1 MPGPAKGVYFYL
13 YLIIDLYSRKIVGWE
28 IWTEESAIHASA
40 LIRRAVIKENLA
52 THKQPLVLHSDNGS
66 PMKGATMLETLYTL
80 GITPS
85 RSRPRVSNDNPYAE
99 SVFRTI
105 KYRPSFPSK
114 GFTDITESRQWV
126 LELVHWYN
134 TVHHHSGLNF
144 LTPYQRHNGHSN
156 DVFQTRKLVY
166 EAAKSRN
173 PERWARDTRNWTL
186 PNQVWLNPEKL
197 SVIESE
203 TLVISE

>member
-1 MPGPAKGVYFYL
+1 M
-13 YLIIDLYSRKIVGWE
+13 
-28 IWTEESAIHASA
+28 
-40 LIRRAVIKENLA
+40 
-52 THKQPLVLHSDNGS
+52 
-66 PMKGATMLETLYTL
+66 
-80 GITPS
+80 
-85 RSRPRVSNDNPYAE
+85 
-99 SVFRTI
+99 
-105 KYRPSFPSK
+105 
-114 GFTDITESRQWV
+114 
-126 LELVHWYN
+126 HWYN